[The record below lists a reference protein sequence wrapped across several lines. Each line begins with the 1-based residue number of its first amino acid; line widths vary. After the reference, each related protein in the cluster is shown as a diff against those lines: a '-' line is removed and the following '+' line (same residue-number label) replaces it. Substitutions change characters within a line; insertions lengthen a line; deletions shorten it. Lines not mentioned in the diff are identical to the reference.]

1 VIFLDTSVL
10 VAIAQVDHVHHVPS
24 RELWNGCAAKET
36 AVSAHTLAEFYSS
49 VTSMPPGIRLSG
61 RDAIL
66 ALEMFLRRIVPIA
79 LTSNEY
85 VETLKSCATLGLTG
99 GTIYDALH
107 IACARKSSA
116 EWIYTWNLRHF
127 RRVAPDL
134 AGRIVGPGQ
143 PDSLGVDQAMDDD
156 VIGFP

>member
-49 VTSMPPGIRLSG
+49 VTSMPPGVRLSG
-61 RDAIL
+61 RDAML
-66 ALEMFLRRIVPIA
+66 ALETFLRRIAPIA
-79 LTSNEY
+79 LTANEY
-85 VETLKSCATLGLTG
+85 IETLKSCAAAGLTG

-107 IACARKSSA
+107 VACARKVNA
-116 EWIYTWNLRHF
+116 ERIYTWNVRHF
-127 RRVAPDL
+127 QRVAPDL
-134 AGRIVGPGQ
+134 AERIVAP
-143 PDSLGVDQAMDDD
+143 
-156 VIGFP
+156 